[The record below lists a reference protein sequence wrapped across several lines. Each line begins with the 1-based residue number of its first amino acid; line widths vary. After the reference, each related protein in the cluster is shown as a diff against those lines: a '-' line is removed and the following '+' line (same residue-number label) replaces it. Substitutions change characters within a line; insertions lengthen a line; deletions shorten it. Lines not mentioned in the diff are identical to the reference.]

1 MEKELR
7 EKIKEKPLDPMNYY
21 YLGKGLMKKP
31 LANIDSIKE
40 IESLFRQSLELAP
53 NLWAPRAMLGELLYK
68 QDKFKEAERCFRDL
82 IARFPNSVSAK
93 EYLSRC
99 ITLSSAKK
107 EDKASQKDSLCLF
120 ENNLRDFIRTIL
132 KNGYGEEWWRKG
144 IPKKVRAKCAA
155 RREEGLEEEKEAE
168 LLLFADFYDYKEIIE
183 YNKKFFT
190 SCIDTREWGNKLE
203 AIEPIRNAIAH
214 NRPLPQSVSKIK
226 NCYEDFQKVMEKV
239 SVAEKES

>member
-40 IESLFRQSLELAP
+40 IESLFKSALELAP

-68 QDKFKEAERCFRDL
+68 QGKFKEAERCFRDL
-82 IARFPNSVSAK
+82 LARFPNSVSAK

-99 ITLSSAKK
+99 ITLSSIKK
-107 EDKASQKDSLCLF
+107 EDKESLQKDSLYLF
-120 ENNLRDFIRTIL
+120 ENNLRDFIRIVL
-132 KNGYGEEWWRKG
+132 KNGCGEGWWRKG

-183 YNKKFFT
+183 YNKKFFA
-190 SCIDTREWGNKLE
+190 SRIDTKEWGNKLE

-226 NCYEDFQKVMEKV
+226 ICYEDFQKVMEKV
-239 SVAEKES
+239 SVVEKP